1 MIKKCSISLAII
13 LIGIISTNCSIK
25 TDLTD
30 KDFEEKFN
38 FKGITKLYNL
48 DDKKN
53 ILKTFSVYDFN
64 YNDSKKK
71 SLNECQNYL
80 LILQDKQKYKCK
92 VNVQITNKIKTSL
105 N

>member
-1 MIKKCSISLAII
+1 MIKKCLIYMSVI
-13 LIGIISTNCSIK
+13 LITNCSIK

-30 KDFEEKFN
+30 KDFEEMFN
-38 FKGITKLYNL
+38 FKGITKLYHL

-64 YNDSKKK
+64 YSDSKKK

-80 LILQDKQKYKCK
+80 LTLQDKQKYKCK

>member
-1 MIKKCSISLAII
+1 MIKKYSAYMSII
-13 LIGIISTNCSIK
+13 LISVLITNCSIK

-71 SLNECQNYL
+71 SLNECENYL
-80 LILQDKQKYKCK
+80 LTLQDKQKYKCK

>member
-53 ILKTFSVYDFN
+53 ILKTFYIYDFN

-80 LILQDKQKYKCK
+80 LTLKDKQKYKCK